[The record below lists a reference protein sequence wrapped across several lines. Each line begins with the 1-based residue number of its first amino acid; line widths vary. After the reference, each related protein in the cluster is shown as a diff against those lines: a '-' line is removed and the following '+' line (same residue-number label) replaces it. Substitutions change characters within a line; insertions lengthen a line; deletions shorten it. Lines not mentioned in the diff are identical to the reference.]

1 VVNNKVLVYTQ
12 CDKTGTVRRRASA
25 LSWDNQIRKRISRP
39 ACRPTPVRAGAEAG
53 TVRPDVEPG
62 DVLASMS
69 GVSLA
74 AGEQRDLAHR
84 MLDLLMDGLR
94 YSAR

>member
-1 VVNNKVLVYTQ
+1 
-12 CDKTGTVRRRASA
+12 
-25 LSWDNQIRKRISRP
+25 
-39 ACRPTPVRAGAEAG
+39 VRAGAEAG